1 MKNPSQNMDILNSQ
15 SSQLHVTDS
24 SLFSCYVA
32 PSTCIRWM
40 LLAVCAAAMLGC
52 ATPLNPHYNATKSHH
67 TPEGFKNNYIAS
79 ATKGGAAF
87 FRWQVERLRG
97 GFPKPPE
104 LPTPQVSADLEFIKT
119 NAIKTGFSA
128 NPSSLEGSTS
138 SALPEMMQPA
148 ITWVGHA
155 TMLVQASGLNVLTDP
170 IFSERASP
178 VQFSGP
184 KRAQPP
190 GIALTDLPR
199 IDVVLISHNHYDH
212 LDFDSVKALSQQT
225 GGAPLFLVPLGI
237 KDWFAKAGITT
248 VKELD
253 WWDNVVEKGVEFNLT
268 PVQHWSARSLGDRS
282 QTLWGGWSVFGADFH
297 WYYSG
302 DTGYSKDFAD
312 TQQRFAP
319 RQTAALG
326 GGFDIALIA
335 VGAYEPRWFMQ
346 DQHLNPAEAVQVRID
361 LKAKRSVG
369 VHWGTFELTDES
381 LDQPPKE
388 LAAARKD
395 QGVSENDFF
404 LLSIGQTQKLPVR
417 SPPR

>member
-1 MKNPSQNMDILNSQ
+1 MEGLETSQFMKNYSQNMAFLKCVRWILLSAATAY
-15 SSQLHVTDS
+15 L
-24 SLFSCYVA
+24 
-32 PSTCIRWM
+32 M
-40 LLAVCAAAMLGC
+40 GCAAYA
-52 ATPLNPHYNATKSHH
+52 NPYYNAAKPHH

-87 FRWQVERLRG
+87 FRWQIERLRG
-97 GFPKPPE
+97 GFPKPLE
-104 LPTPQVSADLEFIKT
+104 MPTPQVNADLEFIKA
-119 NAIKTGFSA
+119 NAVKTGLSA
-128 NPSSLEGSTS
+128 KLANLGGNTS
-138 SALPEMMQPA
+138 PAMPEMMQPA
-148 ITWVGHA
+148 ITWIGHA

-190 GIALTDLPR
+190 GIALADLPR

-212 LDFDSVKALSQQT
+212 LDFNSVSALAQQT
-225 GGAPLFLVPLGI
+225 GGAPLYIVPLGL
-237 KDWFAKAGITT
+237 KDWFSKQGITT

-253 WWDNVVEKGVEFNLT
+253 WWDSVVEKGVEFNLT
-268 PVQHWSARSLGDRS
+268 PVQHWTARSLGDRS

-302 DTGYSKDFAD
+302 DTGYSKDFVD
-312 TQQRFAP
+312 TQQRFAS

-335 VGAYEPRWFMQ
+335 VGAYEPRWFME
-346 DQHLNPAEAVQVRID
+346 DQHLNPAQAVQVHKD

-395 QGVSENDFF
+395 QGVNENDFF
-404 LLSIGQTQKLPVR
+404 LLSIGQTRKLPAR
-417 SPPR
+417 SAMR

>member
-1 MKNPSQNMDILNSQ
+1 MKIQSQNMTTLKYVRWIL
-15 SSQLHVTDS
+15 
-24 SLFSCYVA
+24 
-32 PSTCIRWM
+32 
-40 LLAVCAAAMLGC
+40 LLATTTYLMGCAAYA
-52 ATPLNPHYNATKSHH
+52 NPYYNAAKPHH

-104 LPTPQVSADLEFIKT
+104 TLTPQVRADLEFIKA
-119 NAIKTGFSA
+119 NAIKTGFSDKRA
-128 NPSSLEGSTS
+128 NLRVDASFAP
-138 SALPEMMQPA
+138 PDMMQPA

-155 TMLVQASGLNVLTDP
+155 TMLVQASGVNVLTDP
-170 IFSERASP
+170 MFSQRASP

-190 GIALTDLPR
+190 GIALADLPR

-212 LDFDSVKALSQQT
+212 LDLDSVKALAQQA
-225 GGAPLFLVPLGI
+225 GGAPVFIVPLGI
-237 KDWFAKAGITT
+237 KVWFSKLGITT

-253 WWDNVVEKGVEFNLT
+253 WWDSVVEKGVEFNLT
-268 PVQHWSARSLGDRS
+268 PVQHWSARSLGDRT
-282 QTLWGGWSVFGADFH
+282 QTLWGGWAVFGTYFH

-302 DTGYSKDFAD
+302 DTGYSKDFFD
-312 TQQRFAP
+312 TQQRFAS
-319 RQTAALG
+319 RQTAVLG

-335 VGAYEPRWFMQ
+335 VGAYEPRWFME
-346 DQHLNPAEAVQVRID
+346 DQHLNPAEAVQVHKD

-388 LAAARKD
+388 LAAARKE
-395 QGVSENDFF
+395 QGVDEDDFF
-404 LLSIGQTQKLPVR
+404 LLSIGQTRKLPVR
-417 SPPR
+417 NPLR

>member
-1 MKNPSQNMDILNSQ
+1 MKNQSQNTAIL
-15 SSQLHVTDS
+15 
-24 SLFSCYVA
+24 
-32 PSTCIRWM
+32 RWVRWV
-40 LLAVCAAAMLGC
+40 LLAASTAYLMGC
-52 ATPLNPHYNATKSHH
+52 ATYANPYYNAAKPHH

-104 LPTPQVSADLEFIKT
+104 VPTPQVNADVQFIKT

-128 NPSSLEGSTS
+128 KLASLGGGTS
-138 SALPEMMQPA
+138 AALPDTMQPA

-170 IFSERASP
+170 IFSQRASP

-190 GIALTDLPR
+190 GIALADLPR

-212 LDFDSVKALSQQT
+212 LDFDSVKSLSQQS

-237 KDWFAKAGITT
+237 KDWFSKAGITT

-253 WWDNVVEKGVEFNLT
+253 WWDSVVEKGVEFNLT
-268 PVQHWSARSLGDRS
+268 PVQHWSARSLGDRT

-302 DTGYSKDFAD
+302 DTGYSKDFSD

-335 VGAYEPRWFMQ
+335 VGAYEPRWFME
-346 DQHLNPAEAVQVRID
+346 DQHLNPAEAVQVHKD

-395 QGVSENDFF
+395 QGLGEEDFF
-404 LLSIGQTQKLPVR
+404 LLSIGETRKLPAR
-417 SPPR
+417 SAPR